1 MDWWGIQWVIPGS
14 FEELMQWW
22 LGWKVRKKEK
32 LVWRVV
38 FISCV
43 WSMWTYR
50 NDCIFNNTQP
60 AVVDLCEL
68 IKIKVAMWL
77 KSYDMGCFYSIN
89 EIVSNIK

>member
-1 MDWWGIQWVIPGS
+1 
-14 FEELMQWW
+14 MQWW

-43 WSMWTYR
+43 WSLWSYR

-60 AVVDLCEL
+60 TVVDLCEL
-68 IKIKVAMWL
+68 IKIRVAMWL
-77 KSYDMGCFYSIN
+77 KSYDMGCFYSIH
-89 EIVSNIK
+89 EIVSNIKWVSQNL